1 MASHYTYSYF
11 RVSKTEDISAS
22 AQKYRELRL
31 KALKTSP
38 SSFSSTYDIEAAFT
52 HANWI
57 DRLTVPNREVFICAA
72 TRHSNNNDLSS
83 SEGAEWISQVTLRG
97 PLSATDF
104 VLPEASGQP
113 PQRPDE
119 EEERWQML
127 SLFTLPE
134 HRGKGLGG
142 NLCQETLG
150 FLRSYR
156 ASPPTVQVRLMVK
169 PDNHTTV
176 KLYRRL
182 GFMEAG
188 KCTLAEA
195 LVANGDGHLLP
206 KDPDPVKYADRQGLI
221 MISRISRP

>member
-1 MASHYTYSYF
+1 MAFHYTYSYF

-22 AQKYRELRL
+22 AQRYRELRL

-52 HANWI
+52 HADWI
-57 DRLTVPNREVFICAA
+57 DRLTVPNQEVFICAA
-72 TRHSNNNDLSS
+72 TRHSNNNGLSF
-83 SEGAEWISQVTLRG
+83 SEGAEWIGQVTLRG

-142 NLCQETLG
+142 NLCQEALD

-156 ASPPTVQVRLMVK
+156 ASPPAVQVRLMVK
-169 PDNHTTV
+169 PDNHATV
-176 KLYRRL
+176 KLYLRL
-182 GFMEAG
+182 GFVEAG